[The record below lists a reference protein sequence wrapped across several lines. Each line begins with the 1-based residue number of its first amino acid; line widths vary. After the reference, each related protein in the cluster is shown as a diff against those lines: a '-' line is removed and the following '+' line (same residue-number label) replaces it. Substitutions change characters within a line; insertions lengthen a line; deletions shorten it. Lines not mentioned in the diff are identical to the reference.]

1 MKSSTK
7 LLQSSPVAFGLV
19 VMTVAMLDLWSK
31 SAMIAWL
38 TPARR
43 TVEVTPFFN
52 LRLGY
57 NPGISFGLFPAESD
71 LSRMLLIGFALLVT
85 LLVVWL
91 GLRSRVWIERL
102 GFALIAGGA
111 VGNIEEG
118 GSLTI
123 IATALIDT
131 GSRMDEVIFEEFKGT
146 GNSEIILDR
155 KIADKRVFPSIDITR
170 SGTRKE
176 ELLVPAGELK
186 KMYVL
191 RRILNPMGTVDAV
204 EFLLDKLR
212 QTKSNSEFFDSMN
225 T

>member
-1 MKSSTK
+1 
-7 LLQSSPVAFGLV
+7 
-19 VMTVAMLDLWSK
+19 MTVAMLDLWSK

-111 VGNIEEG
+111 VGNIVDRGSDGLVTDFLDFHAFGWHWPTFNLADVAITG
-118 GSLTI
+118 GVLVLLAASSI
-123 IATALIDT
+123 
-131 GSRMDEVIFEEFKGT
+131 G
-146 GNSEIILDR
+146 DR
-155 KIADKRVFPSIDITR
+155 FAQPSQDQTR
-170 SGTRKE
+170 
-176 ELLVPAGELK
+176 
-186 KMYVL
+186 
-191 RRILNPMGTVDAV
+191 
-204 EFLLDKLR
+204 
-212 QTKSNSEFFDSMN
+212 
-225 T
+225 

>member
-111 VGNIEEG
+111 SAISSTV
-118 GSLTI
+118 
-123 IATALIDT
+123 AVTALLP
-131 GSRMDEVIFEEFKGT
+131 IFSISMPSAGT
-146 GNSEIILDR
+146 GR
-155 KIADKRVFPSIDITR
+155 RSIWPMWR
-170 SGTRKE
+170 SRAAC
-176 ELLVPAGELK
+176 L
-186 KMYVL
+186 Y
-191 RRILNPMGTVDAV
+191 
-204 EFLLDKLR
+204 FLLPVSSAIVSPNPVRIKRDDK
-212 QTKSNSEFFDSMN
+212 SDNSGPPDERSRYHD
-225 T
+225 